1 MSNTQRRLIVAAL
14 ALAALAWFKLA
25 PHRPGA
31 DAKPTATTAPSAQS
45 ADADPTTAAPDAIT
59 RRVGKI
65 GFTPCTLAPAF
76 GTQSVEALCG
86 GFDVLENRA
95 APGGRKIH
103 LAIAWLPAKG
113 EAEPDPMVMIAGGPG
128 QSTLE
133 TFPTIANA
141 FADLRKHR
149 NVLLVDQRGTGG
161 SNKLSCKDADEA
173 GSAKNGKDG
182 KDGKDGNSKP
192 NGDSAT
198 PSDTSFE
205 ADLAQARAAAQ
216 RCVVELSK
224 IADLRF
230 YSTTDAIQDLDDVRA
245 AIGADKLNLMGVS
258 YGTRVAQQYAKRY
271 PAHVRTITI
280 DGIAPNSLVLGNTM
294 ARTLESS
301 LDRQF
306 ARCAKDPKCAAEL
319 GDPRSNLNTLM
330 QTLRT
335 APPKVTFRDA
345 ITGESRTET
354 LTTGHIAGVAR
365 MFAYIPQ
372 IAGLL
377 PLELNEA
384 VHGRYEPLMALANL
398 LRTTVGDQITDGM
411 QYSVICTEDAGELKA
426 DPADANSLLGTDLV
440 TAMQTACAVWPHG
453 ERPAGFRAPL
463 TGNVPVLILSG
474 EFDPVTPPA
483 FGDEVLKSLG
493 NARHL
498 VVRGQ
503 GHNVLPVGCV
513 PKLFTR
519 FVETAD
525 AKSLDVHC
533 LDKVPYA
540 APFTGFY
547 GWEP

>member
-14 ALAALAWFKLA
+14 ALAALAWFKL
-25 PHRPGA
+25 PHHRPGA
-31 DAKPTATTAPSAQS
+31 DAASATSAQ
-45 ADADPTTAAPDAIT
+45 AAVGADPAAPAPAAIT

-65 GFTPCTLAPAF
+65 GFTPCTLAPEF

-86 GFDVLENRA
+86 GLDVPENRA
-95 APGGRKIH
+95 APAGRKIR

-113 EAEPDPMVMIAGGPG
+113 DAQPDPMVMIAGGPG
-128 QSTLE
+128 QSALD
-133 TFPTIANA
+133 TFPSIANA

-149 NVLLVDQRGTGG
+149 DILLVDQRGTGG
-161 SNKLSCKDADEA
+161 SNKLSCKDAEDA
-173 GSAKNGKDG
+173 GKPGAGKSA
-182 KDGKDGNSKP
+182 
-192 NGDSAT
+192 GDDAGDAQAQT
-198 PSDTSFE
+198 PSDASVE
-205 ADLAQARAAAQ
+205 ADLAKAREAAQ
-216 RCVVELSK
+216 RCVVQLSK
-224 IADLRF
+224 VADLR
-230 YSTTDAIQDLDDVRA
+230 YYATTDAIQDLDDVRA

-306 ARCAKDPKCAAEL
+306 GLCAKDPKCAGKL
-319 GDPRSNLNTLM
+319 GDPRANLDALM
-330 QTLRT
+330 QKLRT
-335 APPKVTFRDA
+335 APPTVTFRDA
-345 ITGESRTET
+345 ITGESRSQV
-354 LTTGHIAGVAR
+354 LTPAHIAGLAR

-372 IAGLL
+372 AAGLL

-384 VHGRYEPLMALANL
+384 AHGRYEPLMALSNL
-398 LRTTVGDQITDGM
+398 LRATVGDQITDGM
-411 QYSVICTEDAGELKA
+411 QYSVLCTEDGGELKA
-426 DPADANSLLGTDLV
+426 DPADAHTLLGTEMV
-440 TAMQTACAVWPHG
+440 TTLQAQCAVWPHG
-453 ERPAGFRAPL
+453 VRPADFRTPL
-463 TGNVPVLILSG
+463 TGNLPVLILSG